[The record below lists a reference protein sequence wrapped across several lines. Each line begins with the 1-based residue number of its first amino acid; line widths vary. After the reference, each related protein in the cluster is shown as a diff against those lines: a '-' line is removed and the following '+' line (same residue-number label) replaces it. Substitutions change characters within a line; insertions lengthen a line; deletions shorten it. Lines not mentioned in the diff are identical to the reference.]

1 MNNDPKTS
9 LLEDVWLQ
17 VFILLL
23 IVSGVFSLH
32 FMMHPAQAAQPVPQA
47 SPVRTG
53 GTPIT
58 EAQPAPARA
67 APVSAPLE
75 ARPEPVRQEAPAE
88 AAEKPATPK
97 TAGRWVV
104 GKPGGAG
111 VNCSSLGDAVSQAAD
126 GDSIVVQP
134 GSYEVSILASKSLTI
149 SGGGSS
155 PDEVEL
161 TNSLSP
167 TFAIAGG
174 RMVMQNL
181 TIANTSEV
189 DYWAL
194 SVSRASLVLRNVNIK
209 SSGKGVRVQGAD
221 LDASDCEF
229 EASSGLSISG
239 KSKVKLTGVSVT
251 GSVIGISAQ
260 DSSADL
266 QLDDSHISGGGG
278 AGLRVSDGAWA
289 RVSGTTISGNRYAGV
304 MVASGAEVR
313 VSNSQLTGNGECG
326 AYIEENG
333 KLVLEKVTLTR
344 NKCGVGFAGAGALD
358 VRGNKFADNSMGAIA
373 VSPLQGDQAVITGSG
388 NSGLL
393 VPGEKRPAAKKRAA
407 TAAENE
413 DGRSEE

>member
-1 MNNDPKTS
+1 MSNDPKMS
-9 LLEDVWLQ
+9 VLEDVWMQ
-17 VFILLL
+17 VFTLLL

-32 FMMHPAQAAQPVPQA
+32 YMLRPAQAAQPVLPAAAPSVQV
-47 SPVRTG
+47 SVPM
-53 GTPIT
+53 
-58 EAQPAPARA
+58 EAAPEPARQAVPAAAA
-67 APVSAPLE
+67 APQPE
-75 ARPEPVRQEAPAE
+75 A
-88 AAEKPATPK
+88 AAEKPAAPK

-104 GKPGGAG
+104 GKDGGAG
-111 VNCSSLGDAVSQAAD
+111 VNCVSLGDAVARAAD

-134 GSYEVSILASKSLTI
+134 GSYEVSVLTSKSLTI

-155 PDEVEL
+155 PDAVEL
-161 TNSLSP
+161 TNSLGP

-174 RMVMQNL
+174 RVVMQNL

-194 SVSRASLVLRNVNIK
+194 SVSRAALVLRNVNVK
-209 SSGKGVRVQGAD
+209 AASKGVKVQGAD

-229 EASSGLSISG
+229 EASSGLAVSG
-239 KSKVKLTGVSVT
+239 KSKVKLTGVSVI

-260 DSSADL
+260 DSLADL

-278 AGLRVSDGAWA
+278 VGLRVSDSAWA
-289 RVSGTTISGNRYAGV
+289 RVSGTTISNNRYAGI

-313 VSNSQLTGNGECG
+313 VAKSQLTGNGECG

-344 NKCGVGFAGAGALD
+344 NKCGVGFAGAGTLE

-373 VSPLQGDQAVITGSG
+373 VSPLQGDKALITGSG

-407 TAAENE
+407 AAAE
-413 DGRSEE
+413 DGEVKSEE